1 VLPLVAEFEHD
12 LILQRTNEGRARPWR
27 SAHGRKPKLTMYQA
41 REALKRV
48 AARKT
53 LREIALS
60 HNSITRR
67 SRGSKRG
74 TPPR

>member
-1 VLPLVAEFEHD
+1 MAE
-12 LILQRTNEGRARPWR
+12 RTRF
-27 SAHGRKPKLTMYQA
+27 GRKPKLTMYQA